1 MNLAKI
7 RGGAGDITKPDLN
20 ARIQDNLYLAVN
32 SDWISKAKIPADRP
46 LISSFS
52 EIDLKIEKE
61 LMNDLA
67 DFASGKKALPDIP
80 NFDKAIEVYK
90 LAKDFAK
97 RDADGFQPAQADL
110 ETLINL
116 KDVDDVKQNLAKLL
130 LRFSFP
136 FLFEVEP
143 DRKNTK
149 TNSLSFDRNSLILP
163 DTTSYQSPSAKQ
175 LLDVWQKQTENLLKM
190 AGVEEAAAKKYAT
203 DAIAL
208 DAKIVK
214 VAKSAEERADDV
226 ALYNPIKTN
235 EFEEKTSS
243 LNLGQLLEQLFEK
256 KPNYV
261 VVSEPKFLD
270 HFNELFNQESFDE
283 LKGWLISIFINKAA
297 AFLSEEFRQAAFPFK
312 QATYG
317 QKELPS
323 QEKEAYYKANNLF
336 DDVIGVYYGRTY
348 FGEDAK
354 ADVEDMIH
362 RMIDVYEQR
371 ITNNEWLSPAT
382 KEKAITKLRALVLK
396 IGYPNKID
404 HVYDLFQVT
413 PANEGGNLYSNQANI
428 REVSLKHNFD
438 KLYKPVDRSEWYM
451 PGNLIN
457 ACYDPQRNDI
467 TFPAAILEAPFYDIN
482 ASRAL
487 TMAVLVW

>member
-1 MNLAKI
+1 M
-7 RGGAGDITKPDLN
+7 
-20 ARIQDNLYLAVN
+20 
-32 SDWISKAKIPADRP
+32 
-46 LISSFS
+46 
-52 EIDLKIEKE
+52 
-61 LMNDLA
+61 
-67 DFASGKKALPDIP
+67 
-80 NFDKAIEVYK
+80 
-90 LAKDFAK
+90 
-97 RDADGFQPAQADL
+97 
-110 ETLINL
+110 
-116 KDVDDVKQNLAKLL
+116 
-130 LRFSFP
+130 
-136 FLFEVEP
+136 
-143 DRKNTK
+143 
-149 TNSLSFDRNSLILP
+149 ILP

-317 QKELPS
+317 QKNCLV
-323 QEKEAYYKANNLF
+323 KKRKL
-336 DDVIGVYYGRTY
+336 T
-348 FGEDAK
+348 
-354 ADVEDMIH
+354 
-362 RMIDVYEQR
+362 
-371 ITNNEWLSPAT
+371 
-382 KEKAITKLRALVLK
+382 TKLIICL
-396 IGYPNKID
+396 
-404 HVYDLFQVT
+404 
-413 PANEGGNLYSNQANI
+413 
-428 REVSLKHNFD
+428 
-438 KLYKPVDRSEWYM
+438 M
-451 PGNLIN
+451 
-457 ACYDPQRNDI
+457 
-467 TFPAAILEAPFYDIN
+467 
-482 ASRAL
+482 
-487 TMAVLVW
+487 M

>member
-97 RDADGFQPAQADL
+97 RDTDGFRPAQADL
-110 ETLINL
+110 ETLTNL
-116 KDVDDVKQNLAKLL
+116 KDVDDVKQNLAKLF

-149 TNSLSFDRNSLILP
+149 INSLSFDRNSLILP

-214 VAKSAEERADDV
+214 VAKSAEERADDG
-226 ALYNPIKTN
+226 AL
-235 EFEEKTSS
+235 
-243 LNLGQLLEQLFEK
+243 
-256 KPNYV
+256 
-261 VVSEPKFLD
+261 
-270 HFNELFNQESFDE
+270 
-283 LKGWLISIFINKAA
+283 
-297 AFLSEEFRQAAFPFK
+297 
-312 QATYG
+312 
-317 QKELPS
+317 
-323 QEKEAYYKANNLF
+323 
-336 DDVIGVYYGRTY
+336 
-348 FGEDAK
+348 
-354 ADVEDMIH
+354 
-362 RMIDVYEQR
+362 
-371 ITNNEWLSPAT
+371 
-382 KEKAITKLRALVLK
+382 
-396 IGYPNKID
+396 
-404 HVYDLFQVT
+404 
-413 PANEGGNLYSNQANI
+413 
-428 REVSLKHNFD
+428 
-438 KLYKPVDRSEWYM
+438 
-451 PGNLIN
+451 
-457 ACYDPQRNDI
+457 
-467 TFPAAILEAPFYDIN
+467 
-482 ASRAL
+482 
-487 TMAVLVW
+487 